1 MLIIYRYD
9 SDSYLGTCG
18 HNPATPSVSACF
30 SLGLGYFFILTPSLN
45 SLFRLSSRVDSRLSQ
60 IERKKGHPNFGL
72 PQAGVPRTTIF
83 DIAQTAGFPS
93 VGLVGRLDFETSG
106 VMLMTNDNLLATAL
120 RSPIHDVRG
129 SDDDEN
135 KQSVHEVQVEDMKCG
150 SCFDSSERNVLREM
164 VEPESRNLVDSPNVK
179 YLFKEKIYE
188 VKLLAQRESV
198 MSRSFTPEELEELRQ
213 QLCSPLTFNRNGYTQ
228 STDSAN
234 IEIVSRA
241 LRLKT
246 DNKKFNL

>member
-1 MLIIYRYD
+1 
-9 SDSYLGTCG
+9 
-18 HNPATPSVSACF
+18 
-30 SLGLGYFFILTPSLN
+30 
-45 SLFRLSSRVDSRLSQ
+45 
-60 IERKKGHPNFGL
+60 
-72 PQAGVPRTTIF
+72 
-83 DIAQTAGFPS
+83 
-93 VGLVGRLDFETSG
+93 
-106 VMLMTNDNLLATAL
+106 
-120 RSPIHDVRG
+120 
-129 SDDDEN
+129 
-135 KQSVHEVQVEDMKCG
+135 
-150 SCFDSSERNVLREM
+150 M

-198 MSRSFTPEELEELRQ
+198 MSRSFTPEEIEELRQ